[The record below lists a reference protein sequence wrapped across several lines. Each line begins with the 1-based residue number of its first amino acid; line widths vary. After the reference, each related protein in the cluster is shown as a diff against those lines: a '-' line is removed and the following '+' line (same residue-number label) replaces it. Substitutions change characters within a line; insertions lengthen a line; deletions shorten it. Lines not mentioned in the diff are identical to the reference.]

1 MKEEEDKGVERKIH
15 KKMLIKGYIHVST
28 VEFDIKDHFYRK
40 VDQKTSTCSHNLKK
54 VDLPDLNLNLELPLC
69 R

>member
-28 VEFDIKDHFYRK
+28 VEFDIKDHFL
-40 VDQKTSTCSHNLKK
+40 QKSRSK
-54 VDLPDLNLNLELPLC
+54 DLHL
-69 R
+69 